1 MISFWDILEFFDLL
15 EPDISKLYFEN
26 SLDKTFTLPRIGQ
39 KSWKNRTKWTSKMR
53 FFWVIFMQCVSA
65 MITSEAHR
73 VWLKR
78 SDLKNQFEWQLNSM
92 CRAEEGPYPKILKT
106 AILMGLRN
114 SALLFFFPSNYY
126 EVFFQANK
134 NSLLKI
140 FPENSF
146 FLLMNFAILQVSN
159 DFENGA
165 KPQKGEIF
173 QATACLIKAT
183 YFTSSAKCQFL
194 SLQLFVMFIH

>member
-1 MISFWDILEFFDLL
+1 
-15 EPDISKLYFEN
+15 
-26 SLDKTFTLPRIGQ
+26 
-39 KSWKNRTKWTSKMR
+39 MR
-53 FFWVIFMQCVSA
+53 FKNEIFWVIFMQCVSA

-92 CRAEEGPYPKILKT
+92 CRAEQGPYPKILKT

-126 EVFFQANK
+126 EVFSKQTK
-134 NSLLKI
+134 IPCWKSSLKI
-140 FPENSF
+140 HLSC
-146 FLLMNFAILQVSN
+146 LYLAKVSN

>member
-1 MISFWDILEFFDLL
+1 MNNFHALCQQWLHH
-15 EPDISKLYFEN
+15 
-26 SLDKTFTLPRIGQ
+26 R
-39 KSWKNRTKWTSKMR
+39 
-53 FFWVIFMQCVSA
+53 
-65 MITSEAHR
+65 HR

-92 CRAEEGPYPKILKT
+92 CSRVWGGPYPKILKT

-114 SALLFFFPSNYY
+114 SCCSSSFLPQIMSWG
-126 EVFFQANK
+126 FFQANK

-194 SLQLFVMFIH
+194 SLQLLFVMFIH